1 MSDKKILHGNFGR
14 DELEREQSTSGG
26 KVDNL
31 VGNRVPKV
39 DCTQTIKYDEN
50 GNVLVDTVR
59 KNRSMNGS
67 GFVISY
73 TEKICELLAK
83 IPTGSVIRV
92 FFYIAHNQQYGSD
105 GKTFGYRCSKKHL
118 CEVLRMD
125 RTVVWEALKTLREN
139 YLVLESNIEGQSE
152 FMVNPNYITIGNSKK
167 ERLREWSRRWEEH
180 FKRTGGKL

>member
-1 MSDKKILHGNFGR
+1 MSNILGEKPPLSIVSKKSDRIHR
-14 DELEREQSTSGG
+14 RQVTA
-26 KVDNL
+26 
-31 VGNRVPKV
+31 
-39 DCTQTIKYDEN
+39 YDEN
-50 GNVLVDTVR
+50 GEILYDVIQKPR
-59 KNRSMNGS
+59 KENGS

-83 IPTGSVIRV
+83 IPTGSVLRL

-139 YLVLESNIEGQSE
+139 YLVLESTIEGQSE
-152 FMVNPNYITIGNSKK
+152 FMVNPNYITIGNSKR
-167 ERLREWSRRWEEH
+167 ERLREWSRRWEEY